1 MKLLDRYV
9 SHVIGS
15 LGEYER
21 DVMYR
26 SMIIRRITLFWGTE
40 VAAAALAWTLPANLV
55 WWALIVFF
63 LPMCVSECGAWMYM
77 RNRAVR
83 PRSAGSTMTI
93 SEQLAYTAIAA
104 VFLVGMLRWEFIG
117 QQGSRALIIMFV
129 SYVAA
134 SVVVPPMV
142 KQLNGWLRG
151 RDERRLEAA
160 FPED

>member
-1 MKLLDRYV
+1 VKLLDRYV

-63 LPMCVSECGAWMYM
+63 LPMFVSECGAWA
-77 RNRAVR
+77 R
-83 PRSAGSTMTI
+83 
-93 SEQLAYTAIAA
+93 LAEVEAA
-104 VFLVGMLRWEFIG
+104 TTE
-117 QQGSRALIIMFV
+117 
-129 SYVAA
+129 YVAWFDTNRLH
-134 SVVVPPMV
+134 S
-142 KQLNGWLRG
+142 KLNYRSPV
-151 RDERRLEAA
+151 EVEAEWRCQHEA
-160 FPED
+160 GGSIPSYITECP

>member
-63 LPMCVSECGAWMYM
+63 LPMFVSECGAWMYM

-93 SEQLAYTAIAA
+93 SEQLA
-104 VFLVGMLRWEFIG
+104 
-117 QQGSRALIIMFV
+117 
-129 SYVAA
+129 
-134 SVVVPPMV
+134 
-142 KQLNGWLRG
+142 
-151 RDERRLEAA
+151 
-160 FPED
+160 

>member
-9 SHVIGS
+9 SHAIGS

-63 LPMCVSECGAWMYM
+63 LPM
-77 RNRAVR
+77 
-83 PRSAGSTMTI
+83 
-93 SEQLAYTAIAA
+93 
-104 VFLVGMLRWEFIG
+104 
-117 QQGSRALIIMFV
+117 FV

-142 KQLNGWLRG
+142 KQLNGWLRS